1 MSDLHLVD
9 DENLMVINTASGL
22 ILLQLCGKN
31 VAPVA
36 DSARINAPV
45 QFSNRGRRASRT
57 HVTVTA
63 YIFTNFNQCV
73 IPVK

>member
-22 ILLQLCGKN
+22 IMLQLCGKN

-45 QFSNRGRRASRT
+45 QFSNRGRRASRKHT
-57 HVTVTA
+57 TVTA
-63 YIFTNFNQCV
+63 QCIRTFNQLNV
-73 IPVK
+73 Q